1 MMTKTLALRMAVIA
15 LTSSVAA
22 MAAAQTLPER
32 VGITVGTLAT
42 RSSCRWSRAPKM
54 PSRPPRPTPM

>member
-22 MAAAQTLPER
+22 MAAAQTLPES

-42 RSSCRWSRAPKM
+42 RSSCRSMSGRGSP
-54 PSRPPRPTPM
+54 